1 MDKADLEV
9 GYLAILNGEAAKS
22 LNAAKARYSVL
33 KAEVDSLEIKIRG
46 EQDPQ
51 KKGLAAQSLEIAQ
64 AELGNLKGLV
74 NRAVAEYTSAAES
87 VKSWSVGMFSPEE
100 VSGLAA
106 LPLAGVALALVAAG
120 VAVAAVYAL
129 SDLVR
134 AIRGQE
140 IKTKGFIEQT
150 ADLLGQGKGVLV
162 EMRQWI
168 PILLGL
174 AALGGGIY
182 FLSKRRGR
190 GSEAVSAPSSVSLPA
205 LTGA

>member
-1 MDKADLEV
+1 
-9 GYLAILNGEAAKS
+9 
-22 LNAAKARYSVL
+22 
-33 KAEVDSLEIKIRG
+33 
-46 EQDPQ
+46 
-51 KKGLAAQSLEIAQ
+51 
-64 AELGNLKGLV
+64 
-74 NRAVAEYTSAAES
+74 
-87 VKSWSVGMFSPEE
+87 
-100 VSGLAA
+100 
-106 LPLAGVALALVAAG
+106 VALALVAAG

-190 GSEAVSAPSSVSLPA
+190 GSEAVSASSSVSLPA
-205 LTGA
+205 LTGV